1 MCLSDIQS
9 LISIYLME
17 KPSLPEK
24 MKQPLYGSQR
34 TRYFLKLEWK
44 IMVSMCD
51 GQMMEE
57 DILKLMVSSVYF
69 TIDIPWNSGE
79 INE

>member
-1 MCLSDIQS
+1 
-9 LISIYLME
+9 
-17 KPSLPEK
+17 
-24 MKQPLYGSQR
+24 
-34 TRYFLKLEWK
+34 
-44 IMVSMCD
+44 MVSMCD

-57 DILKLMVSSVYF
+57 DVLKLMVSSVYF